1 MPKHKLTPKIFLS
14 LILADVLETFHQFC
28 FKKSAL
34 LENDPNIAG
43 IYDLLLFFNTV
54 FSSPFFWVGLLSLIL
69 MFIIWST
76 ILSKID
82 LSVAVPVASFS
93 YILVALVSI
102 LFLHETIT
110 LLRWAGIFLIL
121 AGVIFVSMSSQDK
134 ESALR

>member
-1 MPKHKLTPKIFLS
+1 MLKRKLTLKIFLF
-14 LILADVLETFHQFC
+14 LILSDMLETFHQFC

-34 LENDPNIAG
+34 FEVDPPLTGFYN
-43 IYDLLLFFNTV
+43 LLLFFKAV
-54 FSSPFFWVGLLSLIL
+54 FSSPFFWIGLLSLII

-82 LSVAVPVASFS
+82 LSVAVPIASFS

-110 LLRWAGIFLIL
+110 LLRWMGIFLIL
-121 AGVIFVSMSSQDK
+121 TGVIFVSVSSRVK
-134 ESALR
+134 ESTLT

>member
-1 MPKHKLTPKIFLS
+1 MLKRKLTLKIFLF

-34 LENDPNIAG
+34 FEGDPSING
-43 IYDLLLFFNTV
+43 FYDLLLFFKAV
-54 FSSPFFWVGLLSLIL
+54 FSSPFFWIGLLSLII

-82 LSVAVPVASFS
+82 LSVAVPIASFS

-110 LLRWAGIFLIL
+110 LLRWMGIFLIL
-121 AGVIFVSMSSQDK
+121 TGVIFVSVSSRVK
-134 ESALR
+134 ESTLT

>member
-1 MPKHKLTPKIFLS
+1 MKKCPLTLKIFLF

-34 LENDPNIAG
+34 FEKDPPLTG
-43 IYDLLLFFNTV
+43 FYDLLLFFKV
-54 FSSPFFWVGLLSLIL
+54 IFSSPFFWIGLLSLII

-82 LSVAVPVASFS
+82 LSVAVPIASFS

-110 LLRWAGIFLIL
+110 LLRWMGIFLIL
-121 AGVIFVSMSSQDK
+121 TGVIFVSVSSRAE
-134 ESALR
+134 ESTLT

>member
-1 MPKHKLTPKIFLS
+1 MPKHKLTIKIFLF

-34 LENDPNIAG
+34 LESDLDITG
-43 IYDLLLFFNTV
+43 FYDALLFFKAV
-54 FSSPFFWVGLLSLIL
+54 FSSPFFWIGLLSLIL

-82 LSVAVPVASFS
+82 LSVAVPIASFS

-102 LFLHETIT
+102 LFLHETIS
-110 LLRWAGIFLIL
+110 LMRWIGIFLIL
-121 AGVIFVSMSSQDK
+121 GGVIFVSMSSQ
-134 ESALR
+134 

>member
-14 LILADVLETFHQFC
+14 LVLADVLETFHQFC

-121 AGVIFVSMSSQDK
+121 AGVIVVSMSSQGK

>member
-121 AGVIFVSMSSQDK
+121 AGVIFVSMSSQGK
-134 ESALR
+134 ESVLR

>member
-1 MPKHKLTPKIFLS
+1 MQKNKLTIKIFLF

-34 LENDPNIAG
+34 LESDLDITG
-43 IYDLLLFFNTV
+43 FYDALLFFKHV
-54 FSSPFFWVGLLSLIL
+54 FSSPFFWIGLLSLIL

-82 LSVAVPVASFS
+82 LSVAVPIASFS

-102 LFLHETIT
+102 LFLHETIS
-110 LLRWAGIFLIL
+110 LMRWMGIFMIL
-121 AGVIFVSMSSQDK
+121 GGVIFVSMSSQ
-134 ESALR
+134 ERERALR

>member
-1 MPKHKLTPKIFLS
+1 MPKRKLTLKIFLF
-14 LILADVLETFHQFC
+14 LILSDVLETFHQFC

-34 LENDPNIAG
+34 FEEDPPLTG
-43 IYDLLLFFNTV
+43 FYDLLLFFKVV
-54 FSSPFFWVGLLSLIL
+54 FSSPFFWIGLLSLII

-82 LSVAVPVASFS
+82 LSMAVPIASFS

-110 LLRWAGIFLIL
+110 LLRWMGIFLIL
-121 AGVIFVSMSSQDK
+121 TGVIFVSVSSRVK
-134 ESALR
+134 ESTLT